1 MIRELKFIPHVEKKV
16 IFFPFFDCKAGRTS
30 LMWACAGGYREV
42 VEVLIAAKANV
53 DIQDKVRG
61 GG

>member
-1 MIRELKFIPHVEKKV
+1 MLKRRY
-16 IFFPFFDCKAGRTS
+16 FPFFDCKAGRTS

-42 VEVLIAAKANV
+42 VEVLIAAEANA

>member
-1 MIRELKFIPHVEKKV
+1 MKCNFFRCIDLKSGWN
-16 IFFPFFDCKAGRTS
+16 A
-30 LMWACAGGYREV
+30 LMEACFKGHKEV

>member
-1 MIRELKFIPHVEKKV
+1 M
-16 IFFPFFDCKAGRTS
+16 
-30 LMWACAGGYREV
+30 MACAGGHKEL
-42 VEVLIAAKANV
+42 VEVLIEANATV